1 MSLRDRLSEP
11 RILAALGSH
20 DALTARIAERE
31 GVEALY
37 HGGYAAAAHHHGLPD
52 IGLVGMAEMVESA
65 RRVASGAPA
74 TPMIVDADSGY
85 GGGANV
91 TLAVRQFE
99 AAGAAAIQ
107 LEDQEYPKRCGH
119 MADKRVVPAAEMA
132 GKIRAAVQ
140 ARRDPETVII
150 ARTDA
155 LQVHGLDDA
164 IERCNLYAEAGADVA
179 FVDAPRTREEIAEI
193 AQRVQVASL
202 ANMSETGRTPLLTA
216 AELEAMGYKIV
227 IFPSTQT
234 WIFARAYAELA
245 QELVQ
250 TGTTTGLAD
259 RMVPFDELNE
269 LLDLAGWRATDVV

>member
-1 MSLRDRLSEP
+1 MSLRDRLGEP

-20 DALTARIAERE
+20 DALTARIAERS

-65 RRVASGAPA
+65 RRVAAAAPG

-85 GGGANV
+85 GNGANV

-99 AAGAAAIQ
+99 AAGAAAVQ

-119 MADKRVVPAAEMA
+119 MADKRVIPAGEMA
-132 GKIRAAVQ
+132 SKVRAAVQ
-140 ARRDPETVII
+140 ARRDPETLII

-164 IERCNLYAEAGADVA
+164 IDRCNLYAEAGADVA

-193 AQRVQVASL
+193 ARRVDVASL

-216 AELEAMGYKIV
+216 GELEEMGYKIV

-234 WIFARAYAELA
+234 WIFARAYEELA
-245 QELVQ
+245 RELVA

-259 RMVPFDELNE
+259 RMTPFDELNA
-269 LLDLAGWRATDVV
+269 LLDLDGWRATDQA